1 MLFGGRARVEELT
14 KSLAATSA
22 DDQTL
27 LRVVKELLGP
37 IDISTVNKFL
47 LPTLGR
53 SCEDL
58 ETQLAVVSSALLSFL
73 VDSDSHLLVRGL
85 KFLNYFRLNH
95 WSGGLLDP
103 KSEMATRRAVLVPRN
118 CLSAAR

>member
-47 LPTLGR
+47 LPTLGGG
-53 SCEDL
+53 CEDL
-58 ETQLAVVSSALLSFL
+58 ETQLTIVSSALLPVL
-73 VDSDSHLLVRGL
+73 VDP
-85 KFLNYFRLNH
+85 
-95 WSGGLLDP
+95 DP
-103 KSEMATRRAVLVPRN
+103 DLPMR
-118 CLSAAR
+118 